1 MKKALLIV
9 GIVVVVLVVAAVL
22 IYTVVSHA
30 AMKPPENSPAVYISE
45 VMPESTLPSL
55 VCAGDSITHGRVS
68 HNYVDELAGRFEGQ
82 VDVINAGINSEL
94 AWNLLQRSD
103 EIIACDPEF
112 VTILI
117 GTNDANGSMT
127 EAKGMAQVEEMNLPQ
142 MPTKEWYTENLVA
155 LCEKLI
161 AYTDAEIALLSLP
174 PINEN
179 LDDEAYARAM
189 EYSMVIEEVA
199 DELDLAYLPLNETM
213 DAYLREAGGSPTIGY
228 EDQMKVMY
236 IGIAKHYL
244 LGQDYEKIANAN
256 GCSLITDTLHLS
268 ETGANIVADLIEE
281 FVREYLPESGE

>member
-9 GIVVVVLVVAAVL
+9 GIVVVVLVVAAVAL
-22 IYTVVSHA
+22 YCSVYRLA
-30 AMKPPENSPAVYISE
+30 QMPPENNPAVYISE
-45 VMPESTLPSL
+45 TMTKRDLPAL

-68 HNYVDELAGRFEGQ
+68 HNYVDILAERLAGE
-82 VDVINAGINSEL
+82 VDVVNAGINSEL
-94 AWNLLQRSD
+94 AWNVLERSD

-127 EAKGMAQVEEMNLPQ
+127 EEKGQAQVEEMGLPQ
-142 MPTKEWYTENLVA
+142 APTKEWYRESLTA

-179 LDDEAYARAM
+179 IDAEAYARAE
-189 EYSMVIEEVA
+189 EYSRVIEEVA

-213 DAYLREAGGSPTIGY
+213 DAYLREAGGAPTITY
-228 EDQMKVMY
+228 EDQTKVMY
-236 IGIAKHYL
+236 AGIFKHFVL
-244 LGQDYEKIANAN
+244 KQNFEEIANAN

-268 ETGANIVADLIEE
+268 ETGATIVADIIEE
-281 FVREYLPESGE
+281 FVREYLPEVGE